1 MQSSL
6 DLLAARPH
14 CCTCAEGDRFTLDLS
29 AMLQDSHGGRVL
41 RGHLITFLGA
51 FEQQWKESARARGF
65 RWLEGLPLAF
75 LIGWVA
81 GQSGDARVV
90 TYVAIGVF
98 LMRTWTQGVFDMG
111 WSLQTE
117 RFMGT
122 FELQF
127 AARSPLM
134 VVMLGKA
141 TALAVVAAQGGLAGT
156 LLVLIMARTSLS
168 ADQLAV
174 VVPSLLLA
182 LIALFASSFVF
193 TPLMVLARGGGGF
206 FEAIRPF
213 GVVFGGFLAPV
224 SKLPVWLQPVAWVLP
239 SSWAM
244 AALVASLEQPG
255 ALLTVAPFWSAALG
269 ISVLY
274 LLAAAQ
280 LFRIIER
287 QVLRD
292 GTLAGI

>member
-1 MQSSL
+1 M
-6 DLLAARPH
+6 
-14 CCTCAEGDRFTLDLS
+14 G
-29 AMLQDSHGGRVL
+29 
-41 RGHLITFLGA
+41 GHLITFFGA
-51 FEQQWKESARARGF
+51 FEQQWKQSARAEGF
-65 RWLEGLPLAF
+65 RWIQRLPPAF

-81 GQSGDARVV
+81 AQSGDPRVV

-98 LMRTWTQGVFDMG
+98 LMQVWSQGVFDMG

-141 TALAVVAAQGGLAGT
+141 TALAVVAAQGGLAST
-156 LLVLIMARTSLS
+156 VLVLIMARTFLS

-174 VVPSLLLA
+174 VVPSFVLA
-182 LIALFASSFVF
+182 MIALLASSFVF
-193 TPLMVLARGGGGF
+193 MPLMVLARGGGGF

-213 GVVFGGFLAPV
+213 GIVFGGFLAPV
-224 SKLPVWLQPVAWVLP
+224 SKLPLWLQPVAWALP

-244 AALVASLEQPG
+244 GGLVASTEQPG
-255 ALLTVAPFWSAALG
+255 ALAAAALFWSLALG
-269 ISVLY
+269 ISAVY
-274 LLAAAQ
+274 LLAAMY

-287 QVLRD
+287 KVLRD
-292 GTLAGI
+292 GTLTGI